1 VEKQTGAAGM
11 QHVRIAYGQGVV
23 LVTLSDLEKGEMAT
37 IRLTPVEARGV
48 ADVLF
53 KTACDADA
61 KTAG

>member
-1 VEKQTGAAGM
+1 M